1 METSR
6 DDVGIAIRSAFLKRE
21 NKQRFSI
28 FVLIIVSVLLVF
40 FESIKVKPIDNF
52 RSFVKDI
59 VYRGALIATYPSKSF
74 SSFYQFMENHIN
86 LYSNYKEVIT
96 ENKEQL
102 GYFLILYLLYLAT
115 NLQIQSFLR
124 KNY

>member
-40 FESIKVKPIDNF
+40 FENIKAKPVDNF
-52 RSFVKDI
+52 RSFVKDVI
-59 VYRGALIATYPSKSF
+59 YQGSSMVSYPSKF
-74 SSFYQFMENHIN
+74 FN
-86 LYSNYKEVIT
+86 T
-96 ENKEQL
+96 
-102 GYFLILYLLYLAT
+102 T
-115 NLQIQSFLR
+115 W
-124 KNY
+124 